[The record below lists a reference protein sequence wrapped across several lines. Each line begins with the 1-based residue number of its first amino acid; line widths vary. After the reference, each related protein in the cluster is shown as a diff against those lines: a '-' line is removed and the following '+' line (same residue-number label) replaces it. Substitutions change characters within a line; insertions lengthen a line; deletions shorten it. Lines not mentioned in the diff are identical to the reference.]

1 MTNGLPASFAILALW
16 AAGLAVVGAE
26 DAKPGPAPADPV
38 AAAKAQLD
46 DVKAQKAG
54 ALVETTVQLQVTTPL
69 IVPTDLT
76 PEVPPD
82 TPLAVRQELANQRRQ
97 KDWLLEAL
105 RPPARP
111 GDTTRAEET
120 LDPAARAS
128 WLTPAG
134 ETHWSGPAAVTPTT
148 PGAERV
154 PDKAVQFDPMRSYL
168 ASWMTPQDYTL
179 LMAQA
184 PSSLMARTTDSDPLA
199 AVALVAGPLPKTD
212 RALPGGGVSAPTT
225 VAAVRAP
232 QVNPYLQAMT
242 PLPAPK
248 VAPLPVP
255 PVPPTLSVVNPA
267 TAPVPA
273 RTPAPAPPSR
283 TDDQKYF
290 PQLKRF

>member
-1 MTNGLPASFAILALW
+1 
-16 AAGLAVVGAE
+16 V
-26 DAKPGPAPADPV
+26 PAPVDPV
-38 AAAKAQLD
+38 AVAKAQLD

-54 ALVETTVQLQVTTPL
+54 ALVDTTVPLQVTTPT

-76 PEVPPD
+76 PEVPAD
-82 TPLAVRQELANQRRQ
+82 TPLAVRQELAKQRRQ

-105 RPPARP
+105 RPPAKP

-120 LDPAARAS
+120 FDLTARAS

-134 ETHWSGPAAVTPTT
+134 ETHWSDPTAVTSTT

-154 PDKAVQFDPMRSYL
+154 PDKAVQYDPMRQYL

-184 PSSLMARTTDSDPLA
+184 PSALMTRTTDPEPLA
-199 AVALVAGPLPKTD
+199 AVALVAGPLPRAD

-225 VAAVRAP
+225 LAAGREP
-232 QVNPYLQAMT
+232 RVNPYLQAMA
-242 PLPAPK
+242 PLAVPK

-255 PVPPTLSVVNPA
+255 PVPPTLPVVNPA
-267 TAPVPA
+267 PAPVPP